1 MRYSLL
7 PCLPPLTSGL
17 LRGCFFF
24 FLMIRRPP
32 RSTLFPYTTLFRS
45 MHRLLAGLVVDRLD
59 LHAALASH
67 VTGRREVLQGV
78 EGGPYHIMRV
88 GRAEALRED
97 VAHAGAL
104 QHRAHRATGDDP
116 GPRRRGLQEHAAGAV
131 MTDDLV
137 RDRRPR
143 ERHFHHPTARR
154 LHRLAHGFADLVRLA
169 RRDADMPV
177 PVAHGD
183 ERVEAEPP
191 AAFHHLGHAV
201 DRDDVLDQPVALP
214 LALTRIAP
222 LAAASPAAAATPP
235 TPTAPPSP

>member
-1 MRYSLL
+1 MPERTWTIRSAPLPGGGSTRSRPGLRLRYFRV
-7 PCLPPLTSGL
+7 G
-17 LRGCFFF
+17 G
-24 FLMIRRPP
+24 FLA
-32 RSTLFPYTTLFRS
+32 
-45 MHRLLAGLVVDRLD
+45 MHRLLAGLVVDRLR

-183 ERVEAEPP
+183 ERVEADPP
-191 AAFHHLGHAV
+191 PPPPPPPLPSPPPPPGAA
-201 DRDDVLDQPVALP
+201 PP
-214 LALTRIAP
+214 P
-222 LAAASPAAAATPP
+222 PPPPPP
-235 TPTAPPSP
+235 TATSALKPNRRPPFTTLATRL